1 MPRSDTIAASRM
13 GLASQL
19 GLLLIIPIA
28 VAFGIYGFV
37 SHQNRQRVLM
47 AEASAELANHAVLV
61 ETAVAGALERGEV
74 ELLKQRLARFTQAE
88 RILGVA
94 CFTVEGAPIFVTD
107 HLKDT
112 TAALAGLSRTA
123 ASSKQ
128 DVETSLDL
136 QGARVLVRAVNVVPK
151 KGDPVVAIVA
161 RDTSYVGGLATT
173 LNRGLAITAICLLAV
188 TFFLVMLLTRAT
200 VGRPAAEIVSGAE
213 KIAAGH
219 LGTTVPERG
228 ANELA
233 RLAAAFNGM
242 SRSLGET
249 RERAERETER
259 CAAEEAARVE
269 AERKLLHARALAAVG
284 QVAAS
289 IAHEVGSPLGIILG
303 RAKLLADRPECPE
316 PMRADLET
324 IVTQS
329 ERISRIVARMLST
342 ARPSHGI
349 ASGSSD
355 VKAVVSE
362 LFAFLEPE
370 CRRRR
375 IAARIDSCEGPA
387 VAAIEADRLFQAL
400 FNLSWNAI
408 EAQPQ
413 GGELVLRVETPRG
426 DGRSKHRIR
435 VSVSDA
441 GPGVPDEI
449 AKSIFEPFFTTK
461 ADRAGTGLGLDIVSG
476 IVREAG
482 GAVSLGANP
491 GGGARFSI
499 TLPEPS
505 EVAS

>member
-1 MPRSDTIAASRM
+1 MPTSDTAVARRM
-13 GLASQL
+13 GLASQV
-19 GLLLIIPIA
+19 GLLLILPIA
-28 VAFGIYGFV
+28 IAFGIYGLV

-74 ELLKQRLARFTQAE
+74 ELLKQRLARFTQAD

-94 CFTVEGAPIFVTD
+94 CFTVSGEPIFVTE
-107 HLKDT
+107 HLKGAT
-112 TAALAGLSRTA
+112 ETLAGVSRSA
-123 ASSKQ
+123 ASAEQ
-128 DVETSLDL
+128 DVEASLDL
-136 QGARVLVRAVNVVPK
+136 QGAPVLVRAVNVTPQRGERVI
-151 KGDPVVAIVA
+151 AIVA
-161 RDTSYVGGLATT
+161 RDTSYVGGLAKV
-173 LNRGLAITAICLLAV
+173 LNRGLAITALCLLAATV
-188 TFFLVMLLTRAT
+188 LLVMLLTRAT
-200 VGRPAAEIVSGAE
+200 VGGPAAAIVAGAE
-213 KIAAGH
+213 SIAKGQ
-219 LGTTVPERG
+219 LGVAVPEHG
-228 ANELA
+228 ANELV
-233 RLAAAFNGM
+233 RLAAAFNEM
-242 SRSLGET
+242 SRSLGEA
-249 RERAERETER
+249 RALAERETER
-259 CAAEEAARVE
+259 CAAEEGARVE

-289 IAHEVGSPLGIILG
+289 IAHEVGTPLGIILG
-303 RAKLLADRPECPE
+303 RAKLLADRRDCPE
-316 PMRADLET
+316 TMRVNLET

-329 ERISRIVARMLST
+329 ERISRVVARMLSA
-342 ARPSHGI
+342 ARPSHGV

-355 VKAVVSE
+355 VNVVVAE

-375 IAARIDSCEGPA
+375 ITARIDSCDGP
-387 VAAIEADRLFQAL
+387 VLAAIEADRLFQAL

-413 GGELVLRVETPRG
+413 GGELVLCVEAPPSDGDSKRRV
-426 DGRSKHRIR
+426 R

-449 AKSIFEPFFTTK
+449 ARSIFEPFFTTK

-482 GAVSLGANP
+482 GAISLAESP

-499 TLPEPS
+499 SLPGPS
-505 EVAS
+505 EVAA